1 MITKMAGP
9 RESTPRALAPSD
21 THKSPPELGWND
33 VVVWQKVQPPEIVN
47 GRALIR

>member
-1 MITKMAGP
+1 MSTKMAGP
-9 RESTPRALAPSD
+9 RESTPRTLAPSRYPQ
-21 THKSPPELGWND
+21 KPPELGWND